1 MKKVNF
7 WETNLINKYTVLN
20 SIEEVKQLINNR
32 KLKSFLIKD
41 TFIPGEKIESMIEEN
56 ASKNDLIINYTDNL
70 HNVLI
75 SNSSFYPTII
85 STAFFEKYKD
95 ELKQIFKEQII
106 NSHDSAIT
114 INDFVFDEEL
124 FNILLTKNKSS
135 LYFENVHL
143 TDEQIEKLQAN
154 FLNAYLENKQIST
167 KYAISYYTK
176 EDLET
181 KTELSIDVEV
191 LEQSKAN
198 NFQFLPN
205 NAIIDIYQSVTDL
218 RSEKEVLSIIKEN

>member
-85 STAFFEKYKD
+85 STAF
-95 ELKQIFKEQII
+95 LK
-106 NSHDSAIT
+106 
-114 INDFVFDEEL
+114 
-124 FNILLTKNKSS
+124 NIKMN
-135 LYFENVHL
+135 
-143 TDEQIEKLQAN
+143 
-154 FLNAYLENKQIST
+154 
-167 KYAISYYTK
+167 
-176 EDLET
+176 
-181 KTELSIDVEV
+181 
-191 LEQSKAN
+191 
-198 NFQFLPN
+198 
-205 NAIIDIYQSVTDL
+205 
-218 RSEKEVLSIIKEN
+218 